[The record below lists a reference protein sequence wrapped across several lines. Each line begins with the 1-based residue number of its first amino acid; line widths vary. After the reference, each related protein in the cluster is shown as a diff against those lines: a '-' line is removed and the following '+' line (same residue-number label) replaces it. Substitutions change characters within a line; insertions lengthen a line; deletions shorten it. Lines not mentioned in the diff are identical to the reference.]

1 MADAN
6 KSAREMTTI
15 LLHDLQFSF
24 IGILSVTM
32 KPIQADTTISTT
44 KNVRAWLCCQ
54 AGVNVC
60 LVRCRVV
67 SYDQSPTL
75 RYELKLG
82 WIRFHE

>member
-44 KNVRAWLCCQ
+44 KKYAHGCAVRQ
-54 AGVNVC
+54 V
-60 LVRCRVV
+60 
-67 SYDQSPTL
+67 
-75 RYELKLG
+75 
-82 WIRFHE
+82 